1 VPPQRAPG
9 IRPPLLRDRI
19 RDREEHHLDAVL
31 ENLPLLLGG
40 FGRTLALLGIAGV
53 GALILGTVVAGM
65 RLSPVA
71 PMRTVATVYTELLR
85 NTPLTLV
92 LLGFAVIVPN
102 LGIAPAG
109 VDSQTQFFI
118 LAAIGLTLYTS
129 PFIAEAIRSGVNSIP
144 VGQAEA
150 ARSIGLGFGQT
161 LAAVILPQAIRMVI
175 PPIIN
180 VLIALTKNTSVAGG
194 FFVVELIGASRK
206 AINER
211 GDEVIAILLSVAVF
225 YLLVTITL
233 GRIQAFVEKRV
244 AVLR

>member
-1 VPPQRAPG
+1 M
-9 IRPPLLRDRI
+9 
-19 RDREEHHLDAVL
+19 DAVL
-31 ENLPLLLGG
+31 ENLPLLVGG
-40 FGRTLALLGIAGV
+40 YLRTLALLGIAGV
-53 GALILGTVVAGM
+53 GALILGTLVASM

-102 LGIAPAG
+102 LGLAPAG
-109 VDSQTQFFI
+109 LDSQGQFFV

-161 LAAVILPQAIRMVI
+161 LGSVILPQAIRMVI
-175 PPIIN
+175 PPIVN

-194 FFVVELIGASRK
+194 FFVVELIGASRA
-206 AINER
+206 AINAR
-211 GDEVIAILLSVAVF
+211 GDEVMAILLAVALF
-225 YLLVTITL
+225 YLSITIPL
-233 GRIQAFVEKRV
+233 GRLQAFVEKRV

>member
-1 VPPQRAPG
+1 MDAV
-9 IRPPLLRDRI
+9 IENFPLLW
-19 RDREEHHLDAVL
+19 
-31 ENLPLLLGG
+31 GG
-40 FGRTLALLGIAGV
+40 FLRTLALLGIAGV
-53 GALILGTVVAGM
+53 SAMLLGTLVAGM
-65 RLSPVA
+65 RLSPISS
-71 PMRTVATVYTELLR
+71 MRTVATVYTEVLR

-92 LLGFAVIVPN
+92 LFGFAVIVPI
-102 LGIAPAG
+102 LGLQPRG

-118 LAAIGLTLYTS
+118 LAAIGLSLYTS

-161 LAAVILPQAIRMVI
+161 LSSVVLPQAIRMVI
-175 PPIIN
+175 PPLIN

-206 AINER
+206 AINDR
-211 GDEVIAILLSVAVF
+211 GDEVIAILLSVAFF

-233 GRIQAFVEKRV
+233 GRIAAVVEKRV

>member
-1 VPPQRAPG
+1 M
-9 IRPPLLRDRI
+9 
-19 RDREEHHLDAVL
+19 DAVI
-31 ENLPLLLGG
+31 ENLPLLLEG
-40 FGRTLALLGIAGV
+40 FSRTLALLGIAGV
-53 GALILGTVVAGM
+53 AALVLGTLVAAL

-92 LLGFAVIVPN
+92 LFGFAVIIPI
-102 LGIAPAG
+102 LGLNPSG
-109 VDSQTQFFI
+109 LSPQNQFFV

-129 PFIAEAIRSGVNSIP
+129 PFIAEALRSGVNGVP

-161 LAAVILPQAIRMVI
+161 LSLVVLPQAIRTVI

-194 FFVVELIGASRK
+194 FFVVELFGASRA
-206 AINER
+206 AINNR
-211 GDEVIAILLSVAVF
+211 GDEVIAILLSVALF
-225 YLLVTITL
+225 YLVVTVTL
-233 GRIQAFVEKRV
+233 GRIAAVVEKRV